1 MVNTIAPYLS
11 TVIVRMVNYRD
22 LFPER
27 RFYKIK
33 HLLSGLDRLK
43 MLHLVGNMYYKL
55 ISVPF

>member
-33 HLLSGLDRLK
+33 HLLSGVDRLK

-55 ISVPF
+55 SH